1 MKKKLKIVGSGSHCK
16 VIIDCALSN
25 GYKIEYIIDINSTKN
40 DIKITEINGIL
51 IYFVIIDSLLKID
64 F

>member
-25 GYKIEYIIDINSTKN
+25 GYKIEYIIDI
-40 DIKITEINGIL
+40 I
-51 IYFVIIDSLLKID
+51 LLKKQMKK
-64 F
+64 FEFQLK